1 MRYNVWLYRED
12 GSPSPVPSPLYAGGI
27 VAAQRLAQLT
37 LEEVQ
42 AEGALVGWSVA
53 TVTEAL
59 C

>member
-1 MRYNVWLYRED
+1 MRYNVWLLRED
-12 GSPSPVPSPLYAGGI
+12 GSPSPVPSPIFAGGI

-53 TVTEAL
+53 TVTE